1 MFERNHFSM
10 LAALIAA
17 LMFAGTVGAQ
27 QNANSGVANGG
38 GQPPPIQQL
47 DNKDPNRI
55 VITQFRL
62 RGKATPSQ
70 NEYSIPIRLWPSD
83 CTSCQLISKI
93 TERTE
98 VVDGDGDIRQV
109 HTLKANHTYEA
120 ISIQFDDDSIKEI
133 VHIQLVPKN

>member
-1 MFERNHFSM
+1 MFTC
-10 LAALIAA
+10 
-17 LMFAGTVGAQ
+17 TVGAQ
-27 QNANSGVANGG
+27 QNTSEGKANGE

-47 DNKDPNRI
+47 DSKDPNRI
-55 VITQFRL
+55 VLTQFRL
-62 RGKATPSQ
+62 RGEATPSQ
-70 NEYSIPIRLWPSD
+70 SEYAISIRLWPTD

-98 VVDGDGDIRQV
+98 VVDGDGTIRQV

-120 ISIQFDDDSIKEI
+120 ISVQFDDDSIKEI